1 VAGVAAHVVVVV
13 VVGPVEARAV
23 AGLDAAFVF
32 VWVVE
37 ASSAEEAGLDAAEVV
52 DGLAAGPSDDV
63 AVVVEVLDEA
73 RVVVVEAG
81 PVEARAAVEF
91 GAQEQLLF
99 ALAVVR

>member
-1 VAGVAAHVVVVV
+1 M
-13 VVGPVEARAV
+13 
-23 AGLDAAFVF
+23 
-32 VWVVE
+32 
-37 ASSAEEAGLDAAEVV
+37 V

-63 AVVVEVLDEA
+63 AVVVEVLGEA